1 MKRIWFLCLSFGL
14 SLLLT
19 GCWLKTGNPSQEP
32 QPEIVKQELPDQEGS
47 PLLLSS
53 TSLGNYEEILQEV
66 INSEAPCS
74 VCEIKSTPEDIKTL
88 IMQAKQKEQNL
99 PHPETASAG
108 TYSEFDFLKAYDTVY
123 NGDTYR
129 IIPAATGK
137 NLLTVTLNDQPVFS
151 FERTFI
157 TKEPVK
163 NFFVNEAWWWL
174 LYDENSYYDESNP
187 QDKQEMMAKQGKP
200 WRETNVLVHNGEKQT
215 QNADN
220 FALYNFNG
228 KTFYF
233 LRKQA
238 WDKLSYFYDGK
249 VYQTDFDEIIEDTM
263 GSDIENAFEPI
274 VDEEKGFLLFWAK
287 KGEELSV
294 NLLKTKTL
302 AKIP

>member
-1 MKRIWFLCLSFGL
+1 MSFGF

-32 QPEIVKQELPDQEGS
+32 QPEIVKQELPDQEMS

-66 INSEAPCS
+66 INSESPCS
-74 VCEIKSTPEDIKTL
+74 VCEIKSTPEEIKTL

-99 PHPETASAG
+99 PHPETASAE

-151 FERTFI
+151 FERMFI

-163 NFFVNEAWWWL
+163 NFFVNEA
-174 LYDENSYYDESNP
+174 
-187 QDKQEMMAKQGKP
+187 
-200 WRETNVLVHNGEKQT
+200 
-215 QNADN
+215 
-220 FALYNFNG
+220 
-228 KTFYF
+228 
-233 LRKQA
+233 
-238 WDKLSYFYDGK
+238 
-249 VYQTDFDEIIEDTM
+249 
-263 GSDIENAFEPI
+263 
-274 VDEEKGFLLFWAK
+274 
-287 KGEELSV
+287 
-294 NLLKTKTL
+294 
-302 AKIP
+302 